1 MRIFT
6 KEEAESITKYYS
18 EILIGKP
25 ITPPGDSNP
34 FSITSLDIKKVN
46 DGYTVYCICN
56 IVAGKSAYSNIE
68 KVISQSDYLPLEE
81 FLTNQY

>member
-1 MRIFT
+1 M
-6 KEEAESITKYYS
+6 
-18 EILIGKP
+18 
-25 ITPPGDSNP
+25 
-34 FSITSLDIKKVN
+34 
-46 DGYTVYCICN
+46 YCICN